1 MTAPVFVMDASVG
14 VKWLRDEDG
23 SADARALLD
32 QHSKGAVRLVV
43 PVIFIHEVLDVA
55 RRLYG
60 VDAAAGLWQR
70 LAKDEIVI
78 VGLDAGLTDETLQ
91 MCRML
96 GCTFYDAAA
105 PALAHRLNVTL
116 VSADRGAHG
125 RYDDVSL
132 LG

>member
-1 MTAPVFVMDASVG
+1 VTVPVIVLDASVG

-23 SADARALLD
+23 SVEARALLD
-32 QHSKGAVRLVV
+32 RHSKNEIQLVT

-78 VGLDAGLTDETLQ
+78 VGLDAALTEDTLR
-91 MCRML
+91 MCKTL

-105 PALAHRLNVTL
+105 PALAERLNATL

-125 RYDDVSL
+125 RFGAISL